1 MAALVGLAI
10 AAVIVAGVARD
21 SSPTRASISHS
32 VGAGELPSGVA
43 QRLEATPEGGQ
54 GEGPGSMADAAF
66 LERAYPDNTISVADM
81 NAARTAFAAT
91 SGRTFPKGK
100 GGSGSWVTVG
110 PSEALYPFTPFRNS
124 FSYVPNRYVAGGRTT
139 SIAISQTCNPGN
151 CTAYI
156 TPAGGGVWRA
166 KNVVTG
172 QPNWEYLG
180 GPLGINA
187 AGSVY
192 IDPNDDLAK
201 RSRTLAERYSGQPKD
216 LLYKIYVKYL
226 PLR

>member
-1 MAALVGLAI
+1 MPNRSIRRPVLVAALVGLAI
-10 AAVIVAGVARD
+10 AAVIVAGVGRD
-21 SSPTRASISHS
+21 SSSARAPMSHS
-32 VGAGELPSGVA
+32 VGAGELPPGVA

-54 GEGPGSMADAAF
+54 GAETADSEGPASMADAAF

-91 SGRTFPKGK
+91 SGRPFPKGK
-100 GGSGSWVTVG
+100 GGTGSWVTVG

-139 SIAISQTCNPGN
+139 SIAISQTCQPGN

-166 KNVVTG
+166 KNVLTG
-172 QPNWEYLG
+172 QPNWE
-180 GPLGINA
+180 
-187 AGSVY
+187 
-192 IDPNDDLAK
+192 
-201 RSRTLAERYSGQPKD
+201 
-216 LLYKIYVKYL
+216 
-226 PLR
+226 